1 MPFFFFHLGFLFE
14 DTHIY
19 THIYLSIICP
29 SLQTLSNC
37 LHFLTLGILAQYSQN
52 PQRMAYCIPQI
63 FSMHEK
69 NQIFLKSNQF
79 EDSLYRMLAHCYWEQ
94 KRQPSL
100 KSDKY
105 YIQQLLSG
113 VLPVLH
119 TGTVSARVSQLIP
132 RNLQSTVS
140 LELRIVDIW
149 DSRLKT
155 NKQTKAL
162 KFTRQTGNILRVR
175 LISYLVLLFF
185 QKFSAITTF
194 NAKTQQ

>member
-19 THIYLSIICP
+19 THIYVYNLSIP
-29 SLQTLSNC
+29 ADSNC
-37 LHFLTLGILAQYSQN
+37 LHFLRLGILVQYSQN

-63 FSMHEK
+63 FSTHEK

-79 EDSLYRMLAHCYWEQ
+79 ENSLYRMLAHCYWEQ
-94 KRQPSL
+94 TRQPSL

-162 KFTRQTGNILRVR
+162 KLTRQTGNILRVR